1 MSVINS
7 NQSITLKQ
15 LFGKTKEVALEATD
29 AVIETIRET
38 KYAPLNGAKLLN
50 LGIAKTIATTTGK
63 SITREQYYN
72 TSNHFWEEVTPLWED
87 EKEEEKVQPQKKE
100 EELPDLDKLSD
111 DQIMMIVLKNKER
124 LQKLFGEKTE

>member
-63 SITREQYYN
+63 SISRDQYYN

-87 EKEEEKVQPQKKE
+87 EKEEEEVQSEKKE
-100 EELPDLDKLSD
+100 DELPDLDKLSD
-111 DQIMMIVLKNKER
+111 EQIMMVVLKNKER

>member
-1 MSVINS
+1 MSDINS
-7 NQSITLKQ
+7 NQSITLRQ

-63 SITREQYYN
+63 SISRDQYYN

-87 EKEEEKVQPQKKE
+87 EKEVEEVQSDEEVEDKDPKDQEIEDLKKMIKTLQE
-100 EELPDLDKLSD
+100 
-111 DQIMMIVLKNKER
+111 QIESLKK
-124 LQKLFGEKTE
+124 